1 MKRSVA
7 MLALL
12 LVGCGKTN
20 AAAIEELKPRYE
32 PIRKNLDA
40 LAAHLGDAVVEAPLK
55 GVVFDEA
62 NDAVGTATFL
72 MPEQLKDPDLSV
84 RRDDAAYVK
93 RFDPIA
99 GGELLFCLNWTGPKN
114 PMGEGAMSSR
124 NGDSLKT
131 QCERAAAQTKYVVV
145 VETVS
150 SVVPTLVSDGQ
161 FVGGMADLRVTVFD
175 FPTQRAVSRFEV
187 HGQPDQVVN
196 VRVKPGESKAV
207 EAALSVHSS
216 MWVDA
221 RKKLF
226 EGLKQRGASITLR

>member
-1 MKRSVA
+1 MKRCAAV
-7 MLALL
+7 LTLL
-12 LVGCGKTN
+12 LAACGKTN

-32 PIRKNLDA
+32 PIRKSLASLSGRLSDA
-40 LAAHLGDAVVEAPLK
+40 AVEVPLE
-55 GVVFDEA
+55 GVVFDEG
-62 NDAVGTATFL
+62 NDAVGTVTFL
-72 MPEQLKDPDLSV
+72 MPEQLKDPDLYV
-84 RRDDAAYVK
+84 RRDDEAYVK
-93 RFDPIA
+93 HFDPIA
-99 GGELLFCLNWTGPKN
+99 GGDLLFCLQWTGPRN
-114 PMGEGAMSSR
+114 PMAESALSAR

-131 QCERAAAQTKYVVV
+131 KCERAAAETKYVVV

-161 FVGGMADLRVTVFD
+161 FVGGSADLRVTVFD
-175 FPTQRAVSRFEV
+175 FATQRVASRFEV

-226 EGLKQRGASITLR
+226 DGLKQRGASITLR

>member
-1 MKRSVA
+1 MKRSGAV
-7 MLALL
+7 LALL
-12 LVGCGKTN
+12 LAACGKTN

-32 PIRKNLDA
+32 LIRKR
-40 LAAHLGDAVVEAPLK
+40 LASLAGQLTAPAVEVPLK
-55 GVVFDEA
+55 GIVFDER
-62 NDAVGTATFL
+62 NDAVGTVTFL
-72 MPEQLKDPDLSV
+72 MPDQLNDPDFTV
-84 RRDDAAYVK
+84 RSNDAAYVK

-99 GGELLFCLNWTGPKN
+99 GGDLLYCLNWTGPKN
-114 PMGEGAMSSR
+114 PMGESAMSSR
-124 NGDSLKT
+124 NGDSLKAK
-131 QCERAAAQTKYVVV
+131 CERAAAETKYVVV

-161 FVGGMADLRVTVFD
+161 FVGGSADLRVTVFD
-175 FPTQRAVSRFEV
+175 FTTQRVASRFEV

-226 EGLKQRGASITLR
+226 DGLKERGASITLR

>member
-1 MKRSVA
+1 MKRSGAV
-7 MLALL
+7 LALL
-12 LVGCGKTN
+12 LAACGKTN

-32 PIRKNLDA
+32 PIRKS
-40 LAAHLGDAVVEAPLK
+40 LASLFGHLGDAAVEVPLK
-55 GVVFDEA
+55 GIVFDER
-62 NDAVGTATFL
+62 NDAVGTVTFL
-72 MPEQLKDPDLSV
+72 MPEQLKDPDLSA
-84 RRDDAAYVK
+84 RRDDEAYVK

-99 GGELLFCLNWTGPKN
+99 GGDLLYCLNWTGPKN
-114 PMGEGAMSSR
+114 PMGEGAMSAR
-124 NGDSLKT
+124 NGDSLKAK
-131 QCERAAAQTKYVVV
+131 CERAAAETKYVVV

-161 FVGGMADLRVTVFD
+161 FVGGSADLRVTVFD
-175 FPTQRAVSRFEV
+175 FATQRVASRFEV

-226 EGLKQRGASITLR
+226 DGLKERGASITLR

>member
-1 MKRSVA
+1 MRRCLPVL
-7 MLALL
+7 MLL
-12 LVGCGKTN
+12 LAACGKTN

-32 PIRKNLDA
+32 PIRKS
-40 LAAHLGDAVVEAPLK
+40 LASLFGHLGDAAVEVPLK
-55 GVVFDEA
+55 GIVFDER
-62 NDAVGTATFL
+62 NDAVGTVTFL
-72 MPEQLKDPDLSV
+72 MPEQLKDPDLSA
-84 RRDDAAYVK
+84 RRDDEAYVK

-99 GGELLFCLNWTGPKN
+99 GGDLLYCLNWTGPKN

-131 QCERAAAQTKYVVV
+131 QCDRAAAQTKYVVV

-161 FVGGMADLRVTVFD
+161 FVGGSADLRVTVFD
-175 FPTQRAVSRFEV
+175 FATQRVASRFEV

-226 EGLKQRGASITLR
+226 DGLKQRGASITLR

>member
-1 MKRSVA
+1 MKRLVTV
-7 MLALL
+7 LALL

-32 PIRKNLDA
+32 PIRKRLAGLSEHLNDA
-40 LAAHLGDAVVEAPLK
+40 AVEVPLK
-55 GVVFDEA
+55 GLVFDERS
-62 NDAVGTATFL
+62 DAVGTVSFL
-72 MPEQLKDPDLSV
+72 MPDQLKDPDLST
-84 RRDDAAYVK
+84 RRDDEAYVK

-114 PMGEGAMSSR
+114 PMGESAMSSR
-124 NGDSLKT
+124 NGDSLKA
-131 QCERAAAQTKYVVV
+131 QCERAATETKYVVV

-175 FPTQRAVSRFEV
+175 FATQRVASRFEV

-226 EGLKQRGASITLR
+226 EGLKQRGASVTLR